1 MNKPIKI
8 LNIFSK
14 YIKNNYKKI
23 PLRVKTSDV
32 ASTRYFP
39 PVSKEWI
46 NSIYVF
52 NQNSIKNFPMY
63 NLKIN
68 YLIKSFFNL
77 RFNHKFLFKKYK
89 SFKQRY
95 SSFNRIYASKAEIK
109 HTNNKAI
116 LTVYLYNREKIALL
130 NKIQELE
137 NSFYKKVDLFNK
149 NKFKSIPINLK
160 KKAID
165 FESNDYN
172 IINKPIKAFLIRKV
186 RLLRRYKLL
195 LSLNKYKFEE
205 KLLYKLKNFIIK
217 FYNKKVEFNI
227 VNIKSVVF
235 HSDFFTNILISRLK
249 NRKNNIL
256 YAMDAILNR
265 VVLPKVNKIVER
277 SLLKKNYDVLE
288 NKYKNLN
295 VSFLLK
301 NKNLSQFLYNLYN
314 NIIKYKKINNIKYK
328 YWHKI
333 YGTIFNSINYKNMG
347 GVRLEVKGR
356 LTKRY
361 RADRSV
367 FKLRWKGGLKNIDS
381 SYKGLSTVNF
391 RGYAKA
397 NVDYSIFTS
406 KRRIGAFA
414 VKGWLSGK

>member
-1 MNKPIKI
+1 
-8 LNIFSK
+8 
-14 YIKNNYKKI
+14 
-23 PLRVKTSDV
+23 
-32 ASTRYFP
+32 
-39 PVSKEWI
+39 
-46 NSIYVF
+46 
-52 NQNSIKNFPMY
+52 MY
-63 NLKIN
+63 NIKIN

-149 NKFKSIPINLK
+149 NKFKSIPVNFK

-165 FESNDYN
+165 FESKDNN

-217 FYNKKVEFNI
+217 FFNKKVEFNI

-256 YAMDAILNR
+256 FAMDAILNR

-328 YWHKI
+328 Y
-333 YGTIFNSINYKNMG
+333 
-347 GVRLEVKGR
+347 
-356 LTKRY
+356 
-361 RADRSV
+361 
-367 FKLRWKGGLKNIDS
+367 
-381 SYKGLSTVNF
+381 
-391 RGYAKA
+391 
-397 NVDYSIFTS
+397 
-406 KRRIGAFA
+406 
-414 VKGWLSGK
+414 

>member
-1 MNKPIKI
+1 
-8 LNIFSK
+8 
-14 YIKNNYKKI
+14 
-23 PLRVKTSDV
+23 
-32 ASTRYFP
+32 
-39 PVSKEWI
+39 
-46 NSIYVF
+46 
-52 NQNSIKNFPMY
+52 
-63 NLKIN
+63 
-68 YLIKSFFNL
+68 
-77 RFNHKFLFKKYK
+77 
-89 SFKQRY
+89 
-95 SSFNRIYASKAEIK
+95 
-109 HTNNKAI
+109 
-116 LTVYLYNREKIALL
+116 
-130 NKIQELE
+130 
-137 NSFYKKVDLFNK
+137 
-149 NKFKSIPINLK
+149 
-160 KKAID
+160 
-165 FESNDYN
+165 
-172 IINKPIKAFLIRKV
+172 
-186 RLLRRYKLL
+186 
-195 LSLNKYKFEE
+195 
-205 KLLYKLKNFIIK
+205 
-217 FYNKKVEFNI
+217 
-227 VNIKSVVF
+227 
-235 HSDFFTNILISRLK
+235 
-249 NRKNNIL
+249 
-256 YAMDAILNR
+256 MDAILNR

-391 RGYAKA
+391 RGHAKA

>member
-165 FESNDYN
+165 FESKDYN